1 MRRVVITGLGV
12 ISPLGNDP
20 QELFKNLL
28 AGRSGIGRLQTPFA
42 EKLSIC
48 IGAQV
53 DFDGALFFP
62 PGRLKILDRVS
73 QLALSAAAQAV
84 TNAGLV
90 FQGGDDPRCGVYL
103 GTGMGGAET
112 TDGGY
117 AILYREGSERLPPF
131 TVVMTMNNAPAAW
144 IALEYG
150 LTGPCL
156 TYSTAC
162 SSSAVAVGEA
172 YRQIALGR
180 IDAALAGGSEAP
192 LTYGTMKA
200 WEALRTLALE
210 DPENPAASCKP
221 FSKNRTGLVLGEGA
235 AIVVLEDLERARSRA
250 VPVHAELVG
259 YSQTTDVAHI
269 TRPSLAGQAH
279 ALRSALEDSK
289 MEPEEIDYIN
299 AHGTATSQNDAVET
313 AAIKA
318 AFGRRSYEIPIS
330 STKSMHGH
338 LLGAAGAMELIVAIM
353 SLKHQ
358 AIPPTINL
366 THPDPEC
373 DLDYV
378 ANSARTNVAVA
389 TVMSNSF
396 AFGGT
401 NAVLIARKYEG

>member
-1 MRRVVITGLGV
+1 MVITGLGV

-20 QELFKNLL
+20 QEFFKNLL
-28 AGRSGIGRLQTPFA
+28 AGRSGIGRLRAPFA
-42 EKLSIC
+42 EKLSIR

-53 DFDGALFFP
+53 DFDGAQFFP
-62 PGRLKILDRVS
+62 SGRLKILDRVS
-73 QLALSAAAQAV
+73 QFALAAAAQAV
-84 TNAGLV
+84 IDSRLV
-90 FQGGDDPRCGVYL
+90 CQRGDEHRYGAYV

-112 TDGGY
+112 TDAGY
-117 AILYREGSERLPPF
+117 ASLYREGSERLQPF
-131 TVVMTMNNAPAAW
+131 TVVMSMNNAPAAW

-156 TYSTAC
+156 TFSTAC

-172 YRQIALGR
+172 YRQIALGYV
-180 IDAALAGGSEAP
+180 DTALAGGAEAP

-210 DPENPAASCKP
+210 DPEDPAASCKP
-221 FSKNRTGLVLGEGA
+221 FSRDRTGLVLGEGA
-235 AIVVLEDLERARSRA
+235 AIVVLEDLEGARSRA
-250 VPVHAELVG
+250 APIHAELIG
-259 YSQTTDVAHI
+259 YSQTTDVVHI

-279 ALRSALEDSK
+279 AIRSALEAAKIGS
-289 MEPEEIDYIN
+289 EAIDYIN
-299 AHGTATSQNDAVET
+299 AHGTATLQNDAVET
-313 AAIKA
+313 AAIKEV
-318 AFGRRSYEIPIS
+318 FGRRGYQIPMS

-338 LLGAAGAMELIVAIM
+338 LLGAAGAMELIATIM

-378 ANSARTNVAVA
+378 ANNARTNVGLA

-401 NAVLIARKYEG
+401 NAVLIARKYEA

>member
-42 EKLSIC
+42 EELSIR

-53 DFDGALFFP
+53 DFDGALRFP

-84 TNAGLV
+84 TDAGLS
-90 FQGGDDPRCGVYL
+90 FQGGDESRCGVYL

-112 TDGGY
+112 TDAGY

-162 SSSAVAVGEA
+162 SSSTVAVGEA

-180 IDAALAGGSEAP
+180 VDAALAGGAEAP

-235 AIVVLEDLERARSRA
+235 AIVVLEDLERAQSRD
-250 VPVHAELVG
+250 VPVYAELVG

-289 MEPEEIDYIN
+289 MGPEEIDYIN
-299 AHGTATSQNDAVET
+299 AHGTGTSQNDAVET

-318 AFGRRSYEIPIS
+318 VFGRRSYQIPIS

-353 SLKHQ
+353 SLKHH

-401 NAVLIARKYEG
+401 NAVLIARKYE

>member
-42 EKLSIC
+42 EKLSIRF
-48 IGAQV
+48 GAQV

-117 AILYREGSERLPPF
+117 AILYREGSERLQPF

-144 IALEYG
+144 VALEYG

-180 IDAALAGGSEAP
+180 IDAALAGGAEAP

-250 VPVHAELVG
+250 APVCAELVG

-289 MEPEEIDYIN
+289 MRPEEIDYIN
-299 AHGTATSQNDAVET
+299 AHGTATLQNDSVET
-313 AAIKA
+313 AAIKEV
-318 AFGRRSYEIPIS
+318 FGRHGYQIPIS

-358 AIPPTINL
+358 AVPPTINL

>member
-20 QELFKNLL
+20 QEFFKNLL
-28 AGRSGIGRLQTPFA
+28 AGRSGIARLQTPFA
-42 EKLSIC
+42 EKLSIR

-84 TNAGLV
+84 TDAGLA
-90 FQGGDDPRCGVYL
+90 FQGGDEPRCGVYL

-112 TDGGY
+112 TDAGY

-144 IALEYG
+144 VALEYG

-180 IDAALAGGSEAP
+180 IDAALAGGAEAP

-200 WEALRTLALE
+200 WEALRTLAVE

-250 VPVHAELVG
+250 APVYAELVG

-289 MEPEEIDYIN
+289 MRPEEIDYIN

-318 AFGRRSYEIPIS
+318 VFGRRGYQIPIS

-358 AIPPTINL
+358 AVPPTINL

>member
-250 VPVHAELVG
+250 APVYAELVG

-289 MEPEEIDYIN
+289 MGPEEIDYIN

-313 AAIKA
+313 AAIKEV
-318 AFGRRSYEIPIS
+318 FGRHGYQIPIS

-366 THPDPEC
+366 TDPDPEC

-389 TVMSNSF
+389 TVVSNSF

>member
-20 QELFKNLL
+20 QEFFKNLL

-42 EKLSIC
+42 EKLSIR

-53 DFDGALFFP
+53 DFDGAMFFP

-84 TNAGLV
+84 TDAGLI
-90 FQGGDDPRCGVYL
+90 FRGGDEPRCGVYL

-112 TDGGY
+112 TDAGY
-117 AILYREGSERLPPF
+117 AILYREGSERLQPF

-156 TYSTAC
+156 TFSTAC

-172 YRQIALGR
+172 YRQIVLGR
-180 IDAALAGGSEAP
+180 IDAALAGGAEAP

-200 WEALRTLALE
+200 WEALRMLALE

-235 AIVVLEDLERARSRA
+235 AIVVLEDLERARSRG
-250 VPVHAELVG
+250 VPVYAELVG

-289 MEPEEIDYIN
+289 MGPEEIDYIN

-313 AAIKA
+313 AAIKEV
-318 AFGRRSYEIPIS
+318 FGRRGYQIPIS

-338 LLGAAGAMELIVAIM
+338 LLGAAGTLELIVAIM
-353 SLKHQ
+353 SLRHQ

-378 ANSARTNVAVA
+378 ANRARTNVAVA

-401 NAVLIARKYEG
+401 NAVLIARKYE